1 MTVSVFVKRLINGA
15 EVTFNSEAATLA
27 AALAMAQELA
37 GADKLEAPQETKTV
51 KKPSNADSGETKKSS
66 PAPTEPETQ
75 SSSTKVEPVTYD
87 QVKEAILA
95 ISSKSRDK
103 AVALL
108 ARFGAKSGKDLTEEQ
123 FAGFHADALR
133 VIAGEYDPTEASND

>member
-1 MTVSVFVKRLINGA
+1 MSLEQKIEDLTAAVK
-15 EVTFNSEAATLA
+15 ELA
-27 AALAMAQELA
+27 AAFNAWPPQG
-37 GADKLEAPQETKTV
+37 GAVQSQETKTT
-51 KKPSNADSGETKKSS
+51 KKPSSADSGETKKSS
-66 PAPTEPETQ
+66 PEPTKPETLA
-75 SSSTKVEPVTYD
+75 SSTKAESITYD

-108 ARFGAKSGKDLTEEQ
+108 ARYGAKSGKDLTEEQ

-133 VIAGEYDPTEASND
+133 VTAGEYDPTEASDD